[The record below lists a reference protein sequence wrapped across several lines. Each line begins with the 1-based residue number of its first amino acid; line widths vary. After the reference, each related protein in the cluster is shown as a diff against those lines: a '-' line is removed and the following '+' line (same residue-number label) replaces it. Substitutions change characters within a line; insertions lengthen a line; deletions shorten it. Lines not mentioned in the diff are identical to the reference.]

1 MTARILIAEDHPAS
15 LELMCYLLEASGY
28 SVLKATDG
36 MEALATMRS
45 ERPDMVICDLQMPN
59 LDGYEVLRQMK
70 ASPEL
75 NQIPVI
81 AVTAFSMVGDRE
93 KILTAGFD
101 DYHSK
106 PIEPEKFV
114 AQMEQ
119 HLPASLR
126 VSH

>member
-15 LELMCYLLEASGY
+15 LELMRYLLEASGY
-28 SVLKATDG
+28 TVLIAADG
-36 MEALATMRS
+36 VEALAVVRA
-45 ERPDMVICDLQMPN
+45 EYPDLLICDLQMPKA
-59 LDGYEVLRQMK
+59 DGYEVLRQMK
-70 ASPEL
+70 DDSAL
-75 NQIPVI
+75 KHIPVI

-93 KILTAGFD
+93 TVLTAGFD

-106 PIEPEKFV
+106 PIEPENFV

-126 VSH
+126 VPH